1 MLRTSKNQWLTIGVI
16 LALSSLVFFNTYKF
30 FQELKIA
37 ETEKMQIWA
46 MAQQELQAMDIEND
60 FVSFTV
66 LHVLQ
71 SNNSTPMLLYSHNE
85 DIYDIRNIS
94 SRDSNSKEKL
104 SKLKSRFE
112 SENEPIEVIIDGEV
126 LQTIY
131 YGHSPLLNKL
141 KYYPALLILLFIL
154 FFVAVY
160 FYFKTSRASD
170 QNKLWAGMAKET
182 AHQIGT
188 PLSSLIAWMEI
199 LKTEDVN
206 PDYIK
211 EMQKDINRLNKITD
225 RFSKIGSLPNFDQ
238 MDIVEETRK
247 SIEYLQQRNSKLIN
261 FHIDFP
267 DRAIP
272 LALNE
277 ELYSWTME
285 NLIKNSIDAMKG
297 KGDILISI
305 EQNSKDVSIFVR
317 DTGKG
322 IPKRIQNEIFAPGYT
337 TKKRGWGLGL
347 SLAKRIIEEYHG
359 GKIRVMEST
368 PKGTIM
374 EISLPTED

>member
-1 MLRTSKNQWLTIGVI
+1 MFRTSKNQWLTIGVI
-16 LALSSLVFFNTYKF
+16 LALSLLVFFNTYKF

-71 SNNSTPMLLYSHNE
+71 GNNTTPMLLYSHNE

-154 FFVAVY
+154 FFIAVY

-206 PDYIK
+206 PQYIK

-238 MDIVEETRK
+238 LDIVEETRK

-267 DRAIP
+267 DTKIP

-297 KGDILISI
+297 KGDIFISI

-322 IPKRIQNEIFAPGYT
+322 IPKRIQNEIFSPGYT

-359 GKIRVMEST
+359 GKIRVMESS